1 MDQRLPKFF
10 PVGTTTDFILQQT
23 FFAFM
28 TTGPMPKTFLQSL
41 TKTDSAILMKYELY
55 WEIDKQRDSQFGWLA
70 QLKLKKKV
78 I

>member
-1 MDQRLPKFF
+1 MDQRLPKIS
-10 PVGTTTDFILQQT
+10 PIGTTTNFILQQT

-55 WEIDKQRDSQFGWLA
+55 
-70 QLKLKKKV
+70 
-78 I
+78 